1 LALALPYTRYFH
13 SFIQRDA
20 MMHSSAPVKVPTL
33 NYRKLQ
39 EGRDYWIKDD
49 FLSNPTEVSERCFS
63 RTDWEIGFPRA
74 KEFWPG
80 MRSPGALLPDEM
92 GQVNQWVKQVTGA
105 TRLWQPEAPAGAKL
119 NHNYVQLVGGDESGP
134 RPHTD
139 SRKLCRYAA
148 VLYLTPD
155 APSHCGTSFYRLRYP
170 NGTLGGNQCTP
181 PHNNL
186 GEALGLTKLPLQAWV
201 EDLAV
206 PNVFNRIIL
215 YRADLVHSAT
225 SYFGVEH
232 NDKRMTALFFWMA
245 S

>member
-1 LALALPYTRYFH
+1 MIPTMFE
-13 SFIQRDA
+13 
-20 MMHSSAPVKVPTL
+20 APKPAKVPTL

-39 EGRDYWIKDD
+39 EGRDYWVKDN
-49 FLSNPTEVSERCFS
+49 FLPNAVEVSERAFA
-63 RTDWEIGFPRA
+63 RTDWELGFPHA
-74 KEFWPG
+74 KEYWPG
-80 MRSPGALLPDEM
+80 MRSHDIMLPEEM
-92 GQVNQWVKQVTGA
+92 AEIEKWVKQQTGA
-105 TRLWQPEAPAGAKL
+105 KRLWQPEAPPGAKL
-119 NHNYVQLVGGDESGP
+119 NHNCAQLVGEQESGP

-148 VLYLTPD
+148 VIYLSPN
-155 APSHCGTSFYRLRYP
+155 PRPECGTSFYRLRYP

-186 GEALGLTKLPLQAWV
+186 GEALGVQKLPLQAWSEDFRV
-201 EDLAV
+201 E
-206 PNVFNRIIL
+206 NVFNRMIL

-232 NDKRMTALFFWMA
+232 HEKRMTALFFWQA